1 MHYLSYGVMVSTLD
15 SESSIRAQIS
25 VRPCNGELPLVA
37 SFFFASISR
46 NILFKPSYFIYTLY
60 LYFLYFQYF
69 ESYRLYTHP
78 HPIYSNHPRLDV
90 IVFVNSFFK
99 HCQMEICQK
108 YGLSFRKWLNV
119 NETLTKGDF
128 VRARLFQ
135 KIILK
140 SL

>member
-1 MHYLSYGVMVSTLD
+1 MVSTLD
-15 SESSIRAQIS
+15 SESNIRAQIS
-25 VRPCNGELPLVA
+25 VGPCNGELPLVA
-37 SFFFASISR
+37 RFFFCFNFPKHFIYTF
-46 NILFKPSYFIYTLY
+46 IFIYTLY

-69 ESYRLYTHP
+69 DSYLYTHP

-90 IVFVNSFFK
+90 IVFLIVFFK
-99 HCQMEICQK
+99 HCQMGICEK

-135 KIILK
+135 KLILK